1 MDGDNVRQRY
11 CALVDMANNSK
22 TRSEHYEWKLRLN
35 GFLDGVTAFGGNTGH
50 LIMHGDEVQMSRGV
64 DRPMCGG
71 LWLDWEP
78 QADIDNSNFAAEE
91 AGGLEQRRD
100 PEIFHRHANGR
111 RDIQTHERSPG
122 KCPHCGSK
130 DLWDDN
136 LAYGCR
142 SCKAILGGN

>member
-1 MDGDNVRQRY
+1 MSNKLKTPWEFACDWYTVEKTWAYLQDRQPDGDVPSDVRSIEFAEWLTHQMR
-11 CALVDMANNSK
+11 LSMA
-22 TRSEHYEWKLRLN
+22 
-35 GFLDGVTAFGGNTGH
+35 
-50 LIMHGDEVQMSRGV
+50 RGV
-64 DRPMCGG
+64 LHGR
-71 LWLDWEP
+71 
-78 QADIDNSNFAAEE
+78 QQQTDIDNSNFAAEE

-136 LAYGCR
+136 LAFGCR
-142 SCKAILGGN
+142 ACKSFLGGN